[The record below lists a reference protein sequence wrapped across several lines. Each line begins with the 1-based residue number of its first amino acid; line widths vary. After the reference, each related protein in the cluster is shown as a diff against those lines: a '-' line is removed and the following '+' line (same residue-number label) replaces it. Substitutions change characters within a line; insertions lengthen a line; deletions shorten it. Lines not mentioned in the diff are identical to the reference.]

1 MPLILPGNVASAIGA
16 GYEVANSCRFN
27 DGDTAYMHKT
37 PGGAGNQKTYTISV
51 WIKRGVLGQQRI
63 MDANVDGSKD
73 DFLRF
78 ETSGAIKFGFNN
90 ANVLITTALYRDP
103 SAWYNIIL
111 AVDTEQAVAAN
122 RVKLYVN
129 GTQVTAFTTESY
141 PAEDATGFFNDT
153 IAHYVGV
160 ENATTNTQPFDGYMA
175 EVVFIDGLQLAPTSF
190 GEFDEDSPTIWKPID
205 VSGLTFGT
213 NGFYLDFED
222 SANLG
227 NDANGGTDLTEVNLA
242 ATDQA
247 TDTPTNNFCTFTSI
261 HPSATNFTLSE
272 GGTRVVKDGSG
283 IVGLYGGSIMPTVGK
298 WYFEVLINEAGNGDR
313 TRVGIANY
321 ESVTGTSTLQD
332 SYSGVEVSCKDSKLF
347 EVVSASTTEYTSSG
361 VYADDD
367 IVNIAMDLDNKAIY
381 VGRNGTWLT
390 QSATSGGDPTSGAS
404 KTGAISTNT
413 TIMNGTPMSVYL
425 GHSAGASDKS
435 DVSFNFGNPAYANS
449 SSAADANGYGAFE
462 YAPPSGYLSLCTKN
476 LGSDGG

>member
-1 MPLILPGNVASAIGA
+1 MPLILPGNVASAIGG

-37 PGGAGNQKTYTISV
+37 PGSAGNQKTYTISV
-51 WIKRGVLGQQRI
+51 WIKRGVLGTIQRI

-78 ETSGAIKFGFNN
+78 DASGAIKFGFNN

-103 SAWYNIIL
+103 SAWYHIVL
-111 AVDTEQAVAAN
+111 AVDTEQGTDSN

-160 ENATTNTQPFDGYMA
+160 ENSTTNAQPFDGYMA

-222 SANLG
+222 SSNLG
-227 NDANGGTDLTEVNLA
+227 NDANGGTDLTEVNIA
-242 ATDQA
+242 ATDQSS
-247 TDTPTNNFCTFTSI
+247 DSPTNNFATLNPLLVPLSYIPTYAEGNLQISAQSNSGRFQSI
-261 HPSATNFTLSE
+261 STIGMTA
-272 GGTRVVKDGSG
+272 
-283 IVGLYGGSIMPTVGK
+283 GK
-298 WYFEVLINEAGNGDR
+298 WYAEFRIDSSQYHTLGVATEKSFTTA
-313 TRVGIANY
+313 
-321 ESVTGTSTLQD
+321 STLIQD
-332 SYSGVEVSCKDSKLF
+332 SNNYLGGSNTHSYIYYCNDGEPWSNGTV
-347 EVVSASTTEYTSSG
+347 SSG
-361 VYADDD
+361 YGDSLTSAGD
-367 IVNIAMDLDNKAIY
+367 ILGVAIDITNSKIY
-381 VGRNGTWLT
+381 YSKNGTW
-390 QSATSGGDPTSGAS
+390 QNSGDPESGATG
-404 KTGAISTNT
+404 TGAVSIASGETYFFAVGDLAT
-413 TIMNGTPMSVYL
+413 GSFSGTSC
-425 GHSAGASDKS
+425 
-435 DVSFNFGNPAYANS
+435 NFGNPPFSIS
-449 SSAADANGYGAFE
+449 SGNADGNGYGNFE
-462 YAPPSGYLSLCTKN
+462 YAVPSGYYALCTKN
-476 LGSDGG
+476 LAEYG